1 VKIFGALREI
11 VATVFRKD
19 GVEVT
24 LKPNSNTYLGATEF
38 QLPPKTSGNG
48 VLVASGDIVNA
59 DIAAGAG
66 IEGSKVQAAN
76 GTTNAG
82 VVSTGAQDFGGVKT
96 FLSNP
101 VMSGLTASQAVV
113 TDSSKNLAS
122 LNYGSTNT
130 VSTLVQRDASG
141 NFAAGTITANLTG
154 NVSGSA
160 ASFTGSL
167 SGEVTGTQSAT
178 IVASGVIDND
188 NISASAAIVDTKLAT
203 ISTAGKVANSAT
215 TATTSA
221 TPSTIVLRDGSGNIS
236 GAQVSGNIS
245 GSAANVTGTV
255 AIANGGTGQT
265 SANAALNALLPLQL
279 GSGGKFLKTD
289 GTDTSWA
296 SASGGAG
303 EINAVLN
310 ASGADGTTG
319 WTAGTSHSINTAT
332 GVTMPLSPVVATAFT
347 MSSLAA
353 VARLSQT
360 SSSGDYYEFTM
371 PPGLQNKKLKLEFY
385 AKTPASA
392 DGTWAV
398 ALYKGST
405 KIILSTD
412 TGAAGS
418 EDTVLL
424 ANTTYK
430 FVAYFDADASATY
443 RVNFVQRSR
452 TNVNSLYVT
461 NVIVGPGI
469 QPQGAV
475 VGEWTSYT
483 PTLTGTTTNVTH
495 SGSYRRVGSSAEV
508 RIMSQFSGTNT
519 QGSFGGAINSAL
531 PSVTINTAALPLP
544 STAQK
549 YTVIGVWEA
558 YKSVTNASFGGEV
571 SYRQDTG
578 AFFLHYATAATSAS
592 TVDTST
598 NIPFTVGSGDTFSI
612 NFTVPIAE
620 WAGSGTVQL
629 SQNDVEYAS
638 NGNATNTASDTAT
651 FVYGPAGSLV
661 PNGATGTTYTRGVK
675 FQTPVQATDRLF
687 LEVNDGN
694 GWSPIETRLGGFST
708 QNVTSYGARLRPV
721 AGDATRYNVEFASG
735 GFESGGTTF
744 GSNGS
749 AWSGINTYLW
759 RVRKT
764 SAGAAVGFGLVSS
777 GQAGLLPASNSNLDD
792 ATATRLGLKQY
803 LHGTTYNG
811 GIAPTVT
818 SAQAGFTVG
827 KALFIPY
834 QLQDGGWRVRF
845 NMNCGFTSA
854 SLTSISVSTNGLVFS
869 ATNQALSAWFAANS
883 ISPRSYTNSSAGSLV
898 VDYGPG
904 VTSSGVVISGDVE
917 LASKPTW
924 AY

>member
-629 SQNDVEYAS
+629 AQNDVEYAS
-638 NGNATNTASDTAT
+638 NSNATNTAADTTSFA
-651 FVYGPAGSLV
+651 YGPTGSLI
-661 PNGATGTTYTRGVK
+661 PNGAVGSAYSRTVK
-675 FQTPVQATDRLF
+675 FQSVIQPTDVFIVQVDQGTGQWIDADRRLSAYTTQATLGYGIQG
-687 LEVNDGN
+687 EVLDSTTYSVVFGA
-694 GWSPIETRLGGFST
+694 GGFRAT
-708 QNVTSYGARLRPV
+708 GATY
-721 AGDATRYNVEFASG
+721 A
-735 GFESGGTTF
+735 
-744 GSNGS
+744 SNGA
-749 AWSGINTYLW
+749 AWSGLSAWRW
-759 RVRKT
+759 RVRKM
-764 SAGAAVGFGLVSS
+764 SAGAAVGFGIVQPGTSAGLVSAS
-777 GQAGLLPASNSNLDD
+777 GLPGNTTGNAVASGYVGQTVPFTSRQTTGSTGAFVVNTTALATLDPGIWIVY
-792 ATATRLGLKQY
+792 AKASFSG
-803 LHGTTYNG
+803 NNAASFVG
-811 GIAPTVT
+811 GIVSTNT
-818 SAQAGFTVG
+818 SADNTGQVA
-827 KALFIPY
+827 
-834 QLQDGGWRVRF
+834 
-845 NMNCGFTSA
+845 SA
-854 SLTSISVSTNGLVFS
+854 SLAYSQ
-869 ATNQALSAWFAANS
+869 ATNAANATDMALAPVTVVNVATS
-883 ISPRSYTNSSAGSLV
+883 QPLYAKSYSEDAAVN
-898 VDYGPG
+898 
-904 VTSSGVVISGDVE
+904 VTITGFAVRI
-917 LASKPTW
+917 A
-924 AY
+924 